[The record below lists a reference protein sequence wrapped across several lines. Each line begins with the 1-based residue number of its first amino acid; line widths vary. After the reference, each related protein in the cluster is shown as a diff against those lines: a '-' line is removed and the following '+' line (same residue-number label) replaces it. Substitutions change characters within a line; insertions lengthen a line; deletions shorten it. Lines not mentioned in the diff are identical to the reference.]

1 MSEKPILFTAEMIRA
16 KREGRKTVTCRVI
29 TPQPTK
35 EVGGHSFDAEIGD
48 VVIFT
53 GTPCVLRESRG
64 RDKAASGD
72 LTPVKLKP
80 PYQVGDLLWV
90 KETWG
95 IFDTD
100 AHEDIAI
107 AYKAGPDNEVVW
119 HKDKASLFKDY
130 KVGKWRS
137 SRFIPKW
144 VARTWLEVISVRAER
159 LQDITEDDAIAE
171 GLTEY
176 FWDEECAK
184 YPHIAKDIAEGKRW
198 WRHVISKRGRKG
210 SVWDCPIKAYRELW
224 DDINA
229 KRGYPSWDSNPWV
242 WRYEFKIVNR
252 KL

>member
-1 MSEKPILFTAEMIRA
+1 MSEKPILNTTEMVRA
-16 KREGRKTVTCRVI
+16 IREGRKTVTRRVI
-29 TPQPTK
+29 KLP
-35 EVGGHSFDAEIGD
+35 D
-48 VVIFT
+48 
-53 GTPCVLRESRG
+53 CVPALRWEYDG
-64 RDKAASGD
+64 ISGD
-72 LTPVKLKP
+72 DHAFVLTDGTTNYGYHFCKP
-80 PYQVGDLLWV
+80 RYQVGDKLWV

-137 SRFIPKW
+137 SRFMPKW
-144 VARTWLEVISVRAER
+144 VARDWDEVISVRAER
-159 LQDITEDDAIAE
+159 LQEITEEDAIAE

-229 KRGYPSWDSNPWV
+229 KRGYPSNPWV

>member
-1 MSEKPILFTAEMIRA
+1 MSEKPILFTAEMILA
-16 KREGRKTVTCRVI
+16 IREGRKTVTRRVI
-29 TPQPTK
+29 DLP
-35 EVGGHSFDAEIGD
+35 DD
-48 VVIFT
+48 VIWDFT
-53 GTPCVLRESRG
+53 GVMKDGSYRFSHQG
-64 RDKAASGD
+64 DKD
-72 LTPVKLKP
+72 LIDGLCFRKP
-80 PYQVGDLLWV
+80 RYQVGDLLWV

-137 SRFIPKW
+137 SRFMPKW
-144 VARTWLEVISVRAER
+144 VARDWDEVISVRAER
-159 LQDITEDDAIAE
+159 LQEITEEDAIAE

-229 KRGYPSWDSNPWV
+229 KRGYPSNPWV